1 MRGSTQQST
10 SRSSASGTT
19 DSCVPHVPDCCRCTL
34 SISNTPR
41 EEATAAG
48 RTWTVT
54 GLVKILTRRGAGGVA
69 YNQGT
74 HRRKKNAKVAIAI
87 SVDHIATAR
96 VCSLRF
102 LGIFDG
108 ANLHAPTHAIRHTA
122 SKHGMVGEPTKSV
135 NRAADP
141 RARRQ
146 R

>member
-1 MRGSTQQST
+1 M
-10 SRSSASGTT
+10 
-19 DSCVPHVPDCCRCTL
+19 
-34 SISNTPR
+34 
-41 EEATAAG
+41 
-48 RTWTVT
+48 
-54 GLVKILTRRGAGGVA
+54 A

-122 SKHGMVGEPTKSV
+122 SKHGIVGEPTKSV

-141 RARRQ
+141 RDDDSVGRTGTGQ
-146 R
+146 QEKQ